1 MHVACAA
8 DSILARLE
16 SITQYKGAVKFA
28 DVGEAWT
35 VCGICK
41 QAYTGPFALLLAERY
56 LEWAAECGLKLV
68 QADALMHRAAE
79 LFHAERYEESE
90 EDARH
95 AGRLYDK
102 PALGIESHMA
112 ECMIKRGKTHEALA
126 IQTDLVGRARAEY
139 GERDPVFLRIAY
151 NLATTMSLMGDNAAA
166 ESILSTVYDTQKSV
180 MAPSHKDTLTTGEAL
195 GNVLVRLRKHH
206 EAAEVL
212 RYVVAGTRRLMG
224 DGSRR
229 TRMVMSLLG
238 VALFHTEKHEESE
251 RVYRALCDAH
261 ETRRPV
267 NEAVKAELTE
277 ARIGLIQAIAGQGRL
292 DESLSL
298 IEGWGFDLR
307 SPTGPF
313 APIVAVIRASTD
325 TPSQAPPSSQ
335 VPRCEG
341 AGCTRPASALCTRC
355 RSARYCSKECQR
367 KDWKIH
373 KPLCSGSSTGP

>member
-8 DSILARLE
+8 SSILARLE
-16 SITQYKGAVKFA
+16 SVTQYKGAVNFTE
-28 DVGEAWT
+28 VCEAWT
-35 VCGICK
+35 VCCICK
-41 QAYTGPFALLLAERY
+41 QAYTGPFALLLAQRY

-68 QADALMHRAAE
+68 HADALMHRSAE

-95 AGRLYDK
+95 AGRLYDM

-112 ECMIKRGKTHEALA
+112 ECMIKRGKAHEALA

-166 ESILSTVYDTQKSV
+166 ESLLSAVYDTQKSAL
-180 MAPSHKDTLTTGEAL
+180 APSHKDTLTTGEAL
-195 GNVLVRLRKHH
+195 GNVLFRLRKHH
-206 EAAEVL
+206 EAAELL
-212 RYVVAGTRRLMG
+212 RSVVAGTRRLLG

-229 TRMVMSLLG
+229 TRMAMSLLG

-261 ETRRPV
+261 ETRSPV
-267 NEAVKAELTE
+267 NEAEQAEQAELTE

-298 IEGWGFDLR
+298 IEGWGFDVR
-307 SPTGPF
+307 SLTGPF
-313 APIVAVIRASTD
+313 APIVAVIRA
-325 TPSQAPPSSQ
+325 AAE

-367 KDWKIH
+367 KDRKDH
-373 KPLCSGSSTGP
+373 RALCIGSSMGP